1 MSTLTDWDLHRLLRT
16 AGLDHGDGVWIARYP
31 DCSGLAAFATEIE
44 ALRYA
49 VEHNMEVVHVPWG
62 EDIRAYPS
70 GGSTR

>member
-1 MSTLTDWDLHRLLRT
+1 MSTLSDGELRRLLRV
-16 AGLDHGDGVWIARYP
+16 AGLDPGEAVWIARYP

-49 VEHNMEVVHVPWG
+49 VEHSMEVVHVPWG
-62 EDIRAYPS
+62 EDIRSYPA